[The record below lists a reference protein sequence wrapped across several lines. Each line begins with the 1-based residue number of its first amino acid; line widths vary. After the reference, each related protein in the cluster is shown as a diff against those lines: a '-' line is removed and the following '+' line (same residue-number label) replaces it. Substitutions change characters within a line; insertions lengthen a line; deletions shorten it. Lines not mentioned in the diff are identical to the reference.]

1 MIAKEDKIS
10 EKIRNFPLC
19 DLMFRPTGVMLC
31 VHSAERWL
39 SGRKHRFAKP
49 ARGKPLRGFESLSL
63 RHSFFFPLVFFYW
76 FLLYPPG
83 GMCYGMGGG
92 AYLLAEC
99 VRYGGGAYLLAECV
113 RYGRRGAC
121 PPPPTPPASGMV
133 PVPGWVVGW
142 AELDGRR
149 GPVGIEPRKYEGSSR
164 FFAER
169 ARRISAPLRRCRAST
184 NSRGHV

>member
-1 MIAKEDKIS
+1 
-10 EKIRNFPLC
+10 
-19 DLMFRPTGVMLC
+19 MFRPTGVMLC

-83 GMCYGMGGG
+83 GMCYGMEAERICWRN
-92 AYLLAEC
+92 AYGM
-99 VRYGGGAYLLAECV
+99 GGGAYLLAECV

-184 NSRGHV
+184 NSREHV